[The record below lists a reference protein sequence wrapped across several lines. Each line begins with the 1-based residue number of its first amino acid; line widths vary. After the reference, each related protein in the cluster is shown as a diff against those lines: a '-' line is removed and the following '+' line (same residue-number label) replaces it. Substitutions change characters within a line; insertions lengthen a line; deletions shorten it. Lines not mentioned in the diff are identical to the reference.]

1 MKRTAMAALVFA
13 VSLAWGTAMGAVP
26 AEKTGKALA
35 GATAVTA
42 EKAGTSQT
50 APKAA
55 KAAAYGTSDKDG
67 KVDKKADKT
76 DKDGKDSK
84 KETAHVPTDDDCVL
98 LDSLNTLSIPPLQ
111 ASDFYIGSI
120 HHGDSPA
127 KVKRIFGPPTK
138 FSRSTHYTT
147 MQYNDKDLKMRFV
160 FRNKTADSLRYSA
173 GNRKAVIPGAESMFL
188 SSGTN
193 ILIGR
198 DVRLKYPAEVLLR
211 QYGLPDSVLR
221 DADANVYY

>member
-26 AEKTGKALA
+26 AEKMGKALA
-35 GATAVTA
+35 GAAAVTA

-120 HHGDSPA
+120 HHGDSRP
-127 KVKRIFGPPTK
+127 
-138 FSRSTHYTT
+138 RS
-147 MQYNDKDLKMRFV
+147 N
-160 FRNKTADSLRYSA
+160 A
-173 GNRKAVIPGAESMFL
+173 
-188 SSGTN
+188 SSGRRRSFRAVPIIRPCSTTT
-193 ILIGR
+193 R
-198 DVRLKYPAEVLLR
+198 T
-211 QYGLPDSVLR
+211 
-221 DADANVYY
+221 

>member
-35 GATAVTA
+35 GAAAVTA

-50 APKAA
+50 APKAV

-84 KETAHVPTDDDCVL
+84 KETAHVPTDDDRR
-98 LDSLNTLSIPPLQ
+98 P
-111 ASDFYIGSI
+111 ASCRTS
-120 HHGDSPA
+120 
-127 KVKRIFGPPTK
+127 
-138 FSRSTHYTT
+138 SRST
-147 MQYNDKDLKMRFV
+147 R
-160 FRNKTADSLRYSA
+160 SLTPIPASA
-173 GNRKAVIPGAESMFL
+173 PSA
-188 SSGTN
+188 TW
-193 ILIGR
+193 
-198 DVRLKYPAEVLLR
+198 
-211 QYGLPDSVLR
+211 
-221 DADANVYY
+221 

>member
-55 KAAAYGTSDKDG
+55 EAAAYGTSDKDG

-84 KETAHVPTDDDCVL
+84 KETAHVPTMM
-98 LDSLNTLSIPPLQ
+98 T
-111 ASDFYIGSI
+111 ASS
-120 HHGDSPA
+120 
-127 KVKRIFGPPTK
+127 
-138 FSRSTHYTT
+138 ST
-147 MQYNDKDLKMRFV
+147 
-160 FRNKTADSLRYSA
+160 
-173 GNRKAVIPGAESMFL
+173 P
-188 SSGTN
+188 
-193 ILIGR
+193 
-198 DVRLKYPAEVLLR
+198 
-211 QYGLPDSVLR
+211 
-221 DADANVYY
+221 